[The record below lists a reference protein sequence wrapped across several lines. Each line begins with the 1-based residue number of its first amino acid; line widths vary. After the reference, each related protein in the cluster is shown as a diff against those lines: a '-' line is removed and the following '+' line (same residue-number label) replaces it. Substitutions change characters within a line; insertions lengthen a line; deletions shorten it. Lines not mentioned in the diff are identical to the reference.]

1 MDQNEIE
8 EICDDMFHKLSSYVC
23 IEVKILVLN
32 HPALGSKVVMMVDD
46 EME

>member
-8 EICDDMFHKLSSYVC
+8 EICDDMFYKLSRYVC
-23 IEVKILVLN
+23 IEVKIMILN
-32 HPALGSKVVMMVDD
+32 HPDLVSKVVMMVD

>member
-8 EICDDMFHKLSSYVC
+8 EICDDMFYKLSSYVC
-23 IEVKILVLN
+23 IEVKIMILN
-32 HPALGSKVVMMVDD
+32 HPALVVMMVD

>member
-8 EICDDMFHKLSSYVC
+8 EICDDMFSKLSSYVC
-23 IEVKILVLN
+23 KEVKIMILN
-32 HPALGSKVVMMVDD
+32 HPALVSKVVMVVD

>member
-8 EICDDMFHKLSSYVC
+8 EICDDKFYKLSSYVC
-23 IEVKILVLN
+23 IEVKIMILN
-32 HPALGSKVVMMVDD
+32 HLALVSKVVMMVD